1 MGKIFVSAGHGGF
14 EGTFR
19 DPGAIAGGT
28 TEAAELIATRDLI
41 VAELR
46 SRALPV
52 EAPGDNLSLEETVNW
67 INARATRQDVALEIH
82 MDAFSSLDARGATA
96 FYIANNDIR
105 KRQAELLLNALVRR
119 VPELPSRG
127 AKPDTL
133 AGVGRL
139 AFCRD
144 IVPASILMELGF
156 LTNPQDRRLIQTR
169 RRDYAIGIADGLQMW
184 LSDVIGVIPSPSPT
198 PSPTPAVYPEIGINL
213 NGQPYIEKGIIVNG
227 NAYIPSDLV
236 DRLGI
241 KLNNAPNIRKI
252 RYQNIVFVQA
262 IGLRE
267 LNVSVA
273 WDNPTRTVLLKTIF
287 KVYPDQFDRIMGVG
301 HTSELQLLMFLKNNN
316 EIALTTY
323 GDIGKLYRE
332 EAALEGVNH
341 DIAFS
346 QMCVETGFLR
356 FGNDVA
362 RNQNNFAGIGAVGNS
377 ASGAKFPDQRTG
389 VRAHIQH
396 LKAYASTAPLVQPL
410 VDPRFQFV
418 TRGIAPTIAQLTGRW
433 AADTLYDRKIRSIVR
448 RLYES
453 AGIL

>member
-52 EAPGDNLSLEETVNW
+52 EAPGDNLSLEDTVNW
-67 INARATRQDVALEIH
+67 INARATRQDVAIEIH
-82 MDAFSSLDARGATA
+82 MDSFDSLDARGATTY
-96 FYIANNDIR
+96 YIANNDIR

-144 IVPASILMELGF
+144 IVPASILMELGY
-156 LTNPQDRRLIQTR
+156 LTNPIDRRLIQTR

-184 LSDVIGVIPSPSPT
+184 LSDITGVTPSPT
-198 PSPTPAVYPEIGINL
+198 PSPADYPEIGVNL
-213 NGQPYIEKGIIVNG
+213 NGKAYGESGIIVNG
-227 NAYIPSDLV
+227 NAYIPFDLV

-241 KLNNAPNIRKI
+241 SLDKAPNIRKL

-262 IGLRE
+262 IGLRD
-267 LNVSVA
+267 LNVSVT
-273 WDNPTRTVLLKTIF
+273 WDNSTRTVNLKTIF
-287 KVYPDQFDRIMGVG
+287 KIPPQQIDRIVGVG
-301 HTSELQLLMFLKNNN
+301 HASELQLLMFLKNNN

-323 GDIGKLYRE
+323 GDIAKLYRE
-332 EAALEGVNH
+332 EAALEGINH

-346 QMCVETGFLR
+346 QMCVETGYLR
-356 FGNDVA
+356 FGNDVSP
-362 RNQNNFAGIGAVGNS
+362 NQNNFAGIGALGNRV
-377 ASGAKFPDQRTG
+377 SGAKFPDQRTG

-396 LKAYASTAPLVQPL
+396 LKAYASTAPLVQPV

-418 TRGIAPTIAQLTGRW
+418 TRGIAPLVGQLTGRW
-433 AADTLYDRKIRSIVR
+433 ATDALYDRKILATVR

>member
-52 EAPGDNLSLEETVNW
+52 EAPGDDLSLEDTVNW

-82 MDAFSSLDARGATA
+82 MDAFNNPDARGAATY
-96 FYIANNDIR
+96 YIANNDIR

-127 AKPDTL
+127 AKPDTN

-184 LSDVIGVIPSPSPT
+184 LSDITGVSPT
-198 PSPTPAVYPEIGINL
+198 PSPTPVPTVYPEIGINL
-213 NGQPYIEKGIIVNG
+213 NGQSYGEKGIIVNG
-227 NAYIPSDLV
+227 NAYIPFDLV

-241 KLNNAPNIRKI
+241 SLDGAPNIRKI

-262 IGLRE
+262 IGLRD
-267 LNVSVA
+267 LNVSVT
-273 WDNPTRTVLLKTIF
+273 WDNSTRTVNLKTIF
-287 KVYPDQFDRIMGVG
+287 KVCPENIDRIMGVG
-301 HTSELQLLMFLKNNN
+301 NTSELQLLMFLKNNN
-316 EIALTTY
+316 EMALTVY
-323 GDIGKLYRE
+323 GDLPKLYRE

-362 RNQNNFAGIGAVGNS
+362 PNQNNFAGIGAIGNS
-377 ASGAKFPDQRTG
+377 VNGAKFPDQRTG

-396 LKAYASTAPLVQPL
+396 LKAYASTAPLIQPL

-418 TRGIAPTIAQLTGRW
+418 TRGIAPLVSQLTGRW
-433 AADTLYDRKIRSIVR
+433 ATDALYDRKILATIR